1 MVNLEQLMTL
11 DKSSVVDIRYCNI
24 VSDDTDEDKN
34 RRRRILEQDGRYY
47 FHEMIGGEVTRC
59 CEIAADWKPAN
70 GRTQFAFTPDDRHI
84 YYLREGMKLDF
95 EVKRLDRKQIK
106 PGDSCIYRGMKL
118 EVLDEQHL
126 QLNSVAV
133 PIVEDFGYT
142 YKLERKRIKA
152 SGAAVGLFIFL
163 ENIAEHEHAGTLPL
177 FSGVWDKIFTYYNAK
192 EV

>member
-1 MVNLEQLMTL
+1 MVKLEQLMTL

-59 CEIAADWKPAN
+59 CEIAVDWKPTN
-70 GRTQFAFTPDDRHI
+70 GRAQFAFTPDDRHI

-106 PGDSCIYRGMKL
+106 PGDSCTYRGMEL
-118 EVLDEQHL
+118 EILDEQHL
-126 QLNSVAV
+126 QLNSVVV
-133 PIVEDFGYT
+133 PVVEDPGYT
-142 YKLERKRIKA
+142 YKLEQKRIKA
-152 SGAAVGLFIFL
+152 SWAAVGLYIFL
-163 ENIAEHEHAGTLPL
+163 ENIAEHERAGTLPL
-177 FSGVWDKIFTYYNAK
+177 FSGVWDKIFTYYDAK
-192 EV
+192 EG

>member
-47 FHEMIGGEVTRC
+47 FHEMIDGEVTRC
-59 CEIAADWKPAN
+59 CEIAVDWKPAN

-84 YYLREGMKLDF
+84 YYLRKGMKLDF

-106 PGDSCIYRGMKL
+106 PGDSCSYRGMTL
-118 EVLDEQHL
+118 EFVDEQHL
-126 QLNSVAV
+126 RFNSVVV
-133 PIVEDFGYT
+133 PVVEEMGYT
-142 YKLERKRIKA
+142 YKLERRQIKA
-152 SGAAVGLFIFL
+152 SGAAVGLYVFM
-163 ENIAEHEHAGTLPL
+163 ENIAEEGKEKFPV
-177 FSGVWDKIFTYYNAK
+177 FYYVWDKLFTYYNAK
-192 EV
+192 EG

>member
-1 MVNLEQLMTL
+1 MVKLEQLMTL

-47 FHEMIGGEVTRC
+47 FHEMIGGEATRC
-59 CEIAADWKPAN
+59 CEIAIDWKPAN

-106 PGDSCIYRGMKL
+106 PGDSCTYRGMEL
-118 EVLDEQHL
+118 ELLGDGL
-126 QLNSVAV
+126 LSLNHTVV
-133 PIVEDFGYT
+133 YVEEDSGYT
-142 YKLERKRIKA
+142 YKLEHARIKA
-152 SGAAVGLFIFL
+152 SGAAVGLYIFL
-163 ENIAEHEHAGTLPL
+163 ENIAEHERAGTLPL
-177 FSGVWDKIFTYYNAK
+177 FSGAWDKIFTYYDAK
-192 EV
+192 EG

>member
-59 CEIAADWKPAN
+59 CEIAVDWKPTN

-106 PGDSCIYRGMKL
+106 SGDSCTYRGMEL
-118 EVLDEQHL
+118 ELLGDEL
-126 QLNSVAV
+126 LSLNHTVV
-133 PIVEDFGYT
+133 HVEENSGYT
-142 YKLERKRIKA
+142 YKLEHTRIKA
-152 SGAAVGLFIFL
+152 SGAAVGLYIFL
-163 ENIAEHEHAGTLPL
+163 ENIAEHERAGTLPL
-177 FSGVWDKIFTYYNAK
+177 FSGVWDKIFTYYDAK
-192 EV
+192 EG